1 MPDDAVNTKIIIQK
15 VRCINF
21 RTFLE
26 LGTFRRNLIVDNC
39 IQKRKKR
46 METTNNKIC
55 KCCNYI
61 TSDSANYKKHLLTAK
76 HKKLFAINGDCSE
89 CEKSTSVSYYCECCD
104 FNTKNRYDFNRH
116 NQTKKHQLSYII
128 FQKPDSTLSQP
139 IEESTVSKV
148 QQHTA
153 SNEQIVSNNNGI
165 ATDIVMELLKQNKE
179 MQNSLVEQNKELQN
193 TILEISKQNKV
204 VNTTTTNN
212 ITNNQFN
219 LNLFLNEECKNALNI
234 EDFIN
239 SLKLTVK
246 DIEETGKLG
255 YTQGITRIFVKAL
268 KDLDVN
274 MRPFHCTDIKRETVY
289 IKDQDNWEKENA
301 EKTKLRNVLKQIAR
315 KNLMKLPEWQE
326 KNPDFR
332 YLDTPENEKFMQISL
347 SSLGSEYQDEQEKM
361 DDKIIRNVL
370 KEVVLEKKK
379 QTE

>member
-1 MPDDAVNTKIIIQK
+1 MKNTSEKMCEI
-15 VRCINF
+15 
-21 RTFLE
+21 
-26 LGTFRRNLIVDNC
+26 
-39 IQKRKKR
+39 
-46 METTNNKIC
+46 
-55 KCCNYI
+55 CNYS
-61 TSDSANYKKHLLTAK
+61 TSDITNYKKHLLTAK
-76 HKKLFAINGDCSE
+76 HKRLTLFNTHGKDSIDDF
-89 CEKSTSVSYYCECCD
+89 KQSYTCECCD
-104 FNTKNRYDFNRH
+104 FNTKNKYDFNRH
-116 NQTKKHQLSYII
+116 NQTKKHKQTLLLNQKHEEPCQL
-128 FQKPDSTLSQP
+128 QKNNEIKQET
-139 IEESTVSKV
+139 I
-148 QQHTA
+148 
-153 SNEQIVSNNNGI
+153 SNSIT
-165 ATDIVMELLKQNKE
+165 TDIVMELIKQNKE
-179 MQNSLVEQNKELQN
+179 IQTSLVEQNKELH
-193 TILEISKQNKV
+193 NKLM
-204 VNTTTTNN
+204 NMSNQTTFIHTTNN

-219 LNLFLNEECKNALNI
+219 LNVFLNEECKNALNI
-234 EDFIN
+234 GDFVD
-239 SLKLTVK
+239 SLKLTVN

-255 YTQGITRIFVKAL
+255 YTQGISRIFVKAL

-370 KEVVLEKKK
+370 KEVILEKKK

>member
-1 MPDDAVNTKIIIQK
+1 MKNTSEKMCEI
-15 VRCINF
+15 
-21 RTFLE
+21 
-26 LGTFRRNLIVDNC
+26 
-39 IQKRKKR
+39 
-46 METTNNKIC
+46 
-55 KCCNYI
+55 CNYS
-61 TSDSANYKKHLLTAK
+61 TSDVTNYKKHLLTAK
-76 HKKLFAINGDCSE
+76 HKRLTLFNTGGKDSIDDF
-89 CEKSTSVSYYCECCD
+89 KQSYYCECCD
-104 FNTKNRYDFNRH
+104 FNTKNKYDFNRH
-116 NQTKKHQLSYII
+116 NQTKKHKQILLLN
-128 FQKPDSTLSQP
+128 QKR
-139 IEESTVSKV
+139 EEPCHLQKNNEIKQETVSNSI
-148 QQHTA
+148 T
-153 SNEQIVSNNNGI
+153 S
-165 ATDIVMELLKQNKE
+165 DIVMELIKQNKE
-179 MQNSLVEQNKELQN
+179 IQTSLVEQNKELH
-193 TILEISKQNKV
+193 NKLI
-204 VNTTTTNN
+204 NMSNQTTFIHTTNN

-234 EDFIN
+234 EDFVN
-239 SLKLTVK
+239 SLKLTVN

-255 YTQGITRIFVKAL
+255 YTQGISRIFVKAL

-370 KEVVLEKKK
+370 KEVILEKKK